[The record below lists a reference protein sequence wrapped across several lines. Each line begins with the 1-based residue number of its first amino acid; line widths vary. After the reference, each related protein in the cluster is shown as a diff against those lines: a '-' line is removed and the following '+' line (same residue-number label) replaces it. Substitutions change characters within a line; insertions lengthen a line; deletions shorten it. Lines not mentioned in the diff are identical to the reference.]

1 MDATVDVEPYL
12 SAGITPAVL
21 EIKDEN
27 KIVFLLKEVK
37 SFFTN
42 PSFFKRGLIVSATS

>member
-37 SFFTN
+37 SFFLQILR
-42 PSFFKRGLIVSATS
+42 SLKEA